1 MHLFYVS
8 HDYMGT
14 WTLTL
19 PSTKTGSM
27 MPKSR
32 KMCSGTHRV
41 HSHLRE
47 SWNQTKLEEVSSLN
61 IHIRQTSGCEPL
73 SVAFSCMILV
83 IPGLYDF
90 WASMGLTHH
99 LVVFGHAFSWAPKVG
114 AKNKSIGLCIHNV
127 ATNSEGLSVQLEL
140 WFQTQTEVNSALR
153 PCLVLLNCISH
164 HWIITVLCELPLLHI
179 PRSASLS
186 HS

>member
-27 MPKSR
+27 MQEDVLWDTQGALSSKGELKPNKARGSFFIEY
-32 KMCSGTHRV
+32 TY
-41 HSHLRE
+41 
-47 SWNQTKLEEVSSLN
+47 QTD
-61 IHIRQTSGCEPL
+61 IWMWTP
-73 SVAFSCMILV
+73 FSCVFLHD
-83 IPGLYDF
+83 PGYSWALWLY